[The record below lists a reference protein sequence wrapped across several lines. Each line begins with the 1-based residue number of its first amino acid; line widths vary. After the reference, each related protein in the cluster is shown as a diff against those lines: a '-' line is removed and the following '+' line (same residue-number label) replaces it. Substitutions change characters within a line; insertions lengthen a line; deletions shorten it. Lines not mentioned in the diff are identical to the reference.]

1 MHMRDMLLKSLY
13 GLDTPLP
20 LLEINHRSGHK
31 EAMAAGGRAD
41 ACNIKMW
48 PTGIGLLNGLV
59 CVTCAGLF
67 QASAVKCRE

>member
-1 MHMRDMLLKSLY
+1 MSNRLIKSLY
-13 GLDTPLP
+13 GLDTPLT
-20 LLEINHRSGHK
+20 LLEIDHRSGHK
-31 EAMAAGGRAD
+31 EAMTAGGRAD

-67 QASAVKCRE
+67 QTLAVKGGE

>member
-1 MHMRDMLLKSLY
+1 
-13 GLDTPLP
+13 LDTPLT
-20 LLEINHRSGHK
+20 LLEIDHRGGHK
-31 EAMAAGGRAD
+31 EAMTAGGGPD

-67 QASAVKCRE
+67 QTLAAKDGGMK